1 MWRGTGD
8 ISINDRRGFS
18 KVECHPK
25 LTPALYADTVAQ
37 SARVAVIGGGILGL
51 AHACI
56 AARRG
61 HAVFLFERGSTATG
75 ASIRNF
81 GMIWPIGQPAG
92 EMRQI
97 ALRSREIWLE
107 VLETARLPH
116 RDTGSLHV
124 AYRDDEADVL
134 REFAEIAPCAG
145 YDCEWLPAP
154 EVLERSEAIQPRDL
168 KGGLWSA
175 TELTVDP
182 RLVVARLPE
191 YLREIGVSIHFGHAV
206 TRVALPR
213 IETSAGCHEAD
224 VAIICSGDD
233 FETLFPGVLSASGLT
248 RCKLQMMRT
257 APQPG
262 GWQLGP
268 AVAAGLTLRFY
279 KAFQICSTLP
289 ALRERIVREKPEY
302 ERYLIHVLVS
312 QTADGAITLGDSHE
326 YGPCLDIFDKA
337 EIDEL
342 ILREA
347 RTFLQIPDFEIA
359 QRWHGVYSTHPEKP
373 FFEAEPATGVRIV
386 TAPGGSGM
394 TLSFG
399 LAERTL
405 DQMGL

>member
-1 MWRGTGD
+1 MFMHAMYP
-8 ISINDRRGFS
+8 DRMLSR
-18 KVECHPK
+18 V
-25 LTPALYADTVAQ
+25 
-37 SARVAVIGGGILGL
+37 RVAVVGGGILGL
-51 AHACI
+51 AHAWI

-61 HAVFLFERGSTATG
+61 HSVTLFERGNAATG

-92 EMRQI
+92 AMHEI
-97 ALRSREIWLE
+97 ARRSREIWLN
-107 VLETARLPH
+107 VLEDARLPYH
-116 RDTGSLHV
+116 NTGSLHV

-134 REFAEIAPCAG
+134 QEFADVAPHAG
-145 YDCEWLPAP
+145 YECEWLPPAR
-154 EVLERSEAIQPRDL
+154 VLEISAAVESQGL
-168 KGGLWSA
+168 LGGLWSA
-175 TELTVDP
+175 GEITVDP
-182 RLVVARLPE
+182 RLVVSKLADH
-191 YLREIGVSIHFGHAV
+191 LREMGCSMRYGSVIR
-206 TRVALPR
+206 RVHLPK
-213 IETSAGCHEAD
+213 IETGGESHEAD
-224 VAIICSGDD
+224 VAIVCSGDD
-233 FETLFPGVLSASGLT
+233 FGTLFPDVLSSSGLT

-268 AVAAGLTLRFY
+268 ALAAGLTLRFY

-289 ALRERIVREKPEY
+289 KLRERILCEKPEY
-302 ERYLIHVLVS
+302 ERYLIHILVS

-326 YGPCLDIFDKA
+326 YGNCIDIFDKP

-347 RTFLQIPDFEIA
+347 KTFLRLPDFKIA

-373 FFEAEPATGVRIV
+373 FFEAEPASGVRVLTGV
-386 TAPGGSGM
+386 GGSGM

-405 DQMGL
+405 NQMGL